1 MSKIITFIS
10 IFRLE
15 NSFKNILIFFPFL
28 ISEKNFFSSSLIDL
42 CFGFIIF
49 TTLTSICYAT
59 NDYSDQKRDEINKLK
74 NKKKIL
80 NKKIIIILNII
91 LCASLF
97 LLYLYSPLF
106 NLYLVLYLIL
116 FYSYNFFLKNYFL
129 LDIIIL
135 VLFYII
141 RIFYGSTVLEIEIS
155 YWFLIFFSSLFI
167 NLSIFKRMIQISVN
181 ALKEKNLI
189 INYSYKNFH
198 LLKNI
203 IFLSFLINILTFILY
218 IYEIFNPGSFGIFS
232 STFTSYKYELVPL
245 IIFFIIYFFWFL
257 RLVYLVINEKV
268 NEDIYIFL
276 IKDKFSYIFVVIP
289 FVIILLYNLY

>member
-1 MSKIITFIS
+1 MDKILSFIS

-15 NSFKNILIFFPFL
+15 NSFKNVLIFFPFL

-42 CFGFIIF
+42 CIGFIIF

-74 NKKKIL
+74 NKKKTL
-80 NKKIIIILNII
+80 NKKIIIVLNIA

-106 NLYLVLYLIL
+106 NLYLVLYLLL
-116 FYSYNFFLKNYFL
+116 FYGYNFFFKNYFL

-181 ALKEKNLI
+181 VLKEKNLI
-189 INYSYKNFH
+189 INYSFKDFY

-203 IFLSFLINILTFILY
+203 IFFSFLINISTFILY
-218 IYEIFNPGSFGIFS
+218 IYEIFNPGFFGIFS
-232 STFTSYKYELVPL
+232 STFTSYKYELIPL

-257 RLVYLVINEKV
+257 RLVYLVINGKV

>member
-189 INYSYKNFH
+189 INYSYKNFY

-289 FVIILLYNLY
+289 FVIILLYNVY

>member
-135 VLFYII
+135 VLH
-141 RIFYGSTVLEIEIS
+141 R
-155 YWFLIFFSSLFI
+155 
-167 NLSIFKRMIQISVN
+167 
-181 ALKEKNLI
+181 
-189 INYSYKNFH
+189 YK
-198 LLKNI
+198 
-203 IFLSFLINILTFILY
+203 
-218 IYEIFNPGSFGIFS
+218 
-232 STFTSYKYELVPL
+232 
-245 IIFFIIYFFWFL
+245 L
-257 RLVYLVINEKV
+257 R
-268 NEDIYIFL
+268 
-276 IKDKFSYIFVVIP
+276 
-289 FVIILLYNLY
+289 

>member
-289 FVIILLYNLY
+289 FVIILLYNVY

>member
-116 FYSYNFFLKNYFL
+116 FYNYNFFLKNYFL

-189 INYSYKNFH
+189 INYSYKNFY

-203 IFLSFLINILTFILY
+203 IFLSFLINILSFILY

-289 FVIILLYNLY
+289 FVIILLYNVY

>member
-80 NKKIIIILNII
+80 NKKKIIILNII

-289 FVIILLYNLY
+289 FVIILLYNVY